1 MNVKMKWGR
10 AILVSLPFFA
20 VTMFWKAYD
29 YIVPLMLSQHY
40 RLDTTIYSMIM
51 SVDNVV
57 ALIFLPLF
65 GALSDKYNGRLGRRS
80 PLILWG
86 TIGGLIGLILMN
98 YADAKTVTGENT
110 LVLFMISLLIAV
122 FFMSLYRSP
131 SAALVADC
139 FIRPQRTKAN
149 AVLNFMGALA
159 GVIFSIIGKRMIT
172 VVNNVPIFTKCVYFV
187 VLLMVIA
194 TVFYFLFM
202 RENRFVDEVNKQNIA
217 LGLVDE
223 KTDVNDKTPTKLTS
237 GEKKSLFLILA
248 VVFMVY
254 VGYNGYGTH
263 YTNYLISYLKMPAS
277 WTTPYLLRV
286 LLTMIFMVPAAVVA
300 SRIGRKKSAIVGSA
314 IYFIGLLGSF
324 TVTPEKA
331 NMLYIWFFIMSVG
344 FPLVSINLG
353 PMAVELAKD
362 SDNGRY
368 MGYYYIATIVAQII
382 SPTLASFFITAFGFR
397 IISAYAAVA
406 VLIGFVISFFIKHG
420 DAKPL
425 TKNAVEAVISDND

>member
-1 MNVKMKWGR
+1 
-10 AILVSLPFFA
+10 
-20 VTMFWKAYD
+20 
-29 YIVPLMLSQHY
+29 
-40 RLDTTIYSMIM
+40 
-51 SVDNVV
+51 
-57 ALIFLPLF
+57 
-65 GALSDKYNGRLGRRS
+65 
-80 PLILWG
+80 
-86 TIGGLIGLILMN
+86 
-98 YADAKTVTGENT
+98 
-110 LVLFMISLLIAV
+110 
-122 FFMSLYRSP
+122 
-131 SAALVADC
+131 
-139 FIRPQRTKAN
+139 
-149 AVLNFMGALA
+149 
-159 GVIFSIIGKRMIT
+159 
-172 VVNNVPIFTKCVYFV
+172 
-187 VLLMVIA
+187 
-194 TVFYFLFM
+194 
-202 RENRFVDEVNKQNIA
+202 
-217 LGLVDE
+217 
-223 KTDVNDKTPTKLTS
+223 
-237 GEKKSLFLILA
+237 
-248 VVFMVY
+248 
-254 VGYNGYGTH
+254 
-263 YTNYLISYLKMPAS
+263 
-277 WTTPYLLRV
+277 
-286 LLTMIFMVPAAVVA
+286 MVPAAVVA